1 VNSLAK
7 LFSSKV
13 KIQKALAHYG
23 SFCKNKIL
31 DGCVIN
37 KARRNKIALE
47 TGT

>member
-1 VNSLAK
+1 MVH
-7 LFSSKV
+7 FD
-13 KIQKALAHYG
+13 G